1 MRRMRTGVEGLDAM
15 LNGGIPEGKS
25 MLVTGHCGT
34 GKTLLGFHFLR
45 QGASEHQNCV
55 LATFEES
62 REKLVADAAE
72 IGIDLESLER
82 NGKLQIVGG
91 QFGTLRYAKDKARA
105 TLDDLIDEMVEII
118 KESGAKRIVVDS
130 ISLFTL
136 LFDSDVERRSS
147 LARLIHELSELNC
160 TALLTCEVPEDSK
173 RFGWFGF
180 EEFMV
185 DGVLSLDRQVFAGKH
200 ERSVSVVKMRGSGH
214 SHGVRA
220 LDIGPSGLV
229 VYPDQEPASV
239 RYASDG
245 GN

>member
-1 MRRMRTGVEGLDAM
+1 
-15 LNGGIPEGKS
+15 
-25 MLVTGHCGT
+25 
-34 GKTLLGFHFLR
+34 
-45 QGASEHQNCV
+45 
-55 LATFEES
+55 
-62 REKLVADAAE
+62 
-72 IGIDLESLER
+72 LER

-91 QFGTLRYAKDKARA
+91 QFGTLRYAKEKARA
-105 TLDDLIDEMVEII
+105 TLDDLIEELVEII
-118 KESGAKRIVVDS
+118 KGIGAKRVVVDS
-130 ISLFTL
+130 ISLFTM
-136 LFDSDVERRSS
+136 LFDSDVERRAS

-214 SHGVRA
+214 SSGVRS
-220 LDIGPSGLV
+220 LEIGSAGLV
-229 VYPDQEPASV
+229 IYPDQEPASV
-239 RYASDG
+239 RYSRDG